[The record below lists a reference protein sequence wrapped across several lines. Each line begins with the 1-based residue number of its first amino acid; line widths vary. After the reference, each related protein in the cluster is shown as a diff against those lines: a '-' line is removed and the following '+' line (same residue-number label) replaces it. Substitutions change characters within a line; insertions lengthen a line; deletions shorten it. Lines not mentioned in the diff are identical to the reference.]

1 MGSVKSILGR
11 SGSDRL
17 PFTPY
22 ESQTPVRDLCGRFVW
37 ESFVQPFNPYETRTP
52 AEPSQAPNM
61 GTLTNTEH
69 DPIQSVL
76 SFVGS
81 GSVRARPYPFGT
93 CSVAFKSPK
102 LGMVLEP
109 IRVVLG
115 YETIEH
121 PKLGTTERKPIE
133 GFFDPNTG
141 RTWTAEQ
148 MPYVDG
154 GIRRYRRKRTG
165 QNPNRQQARLDLVR
179 LGVRTHDSKRT
190 RTHTERDF
198 GVLQTPVQTPDE
210 VRELFATH
218 PGAYWAAVSLAY
230 GALAQYRVSGRSGS
244 ARDTNQTE
252 AARLAKRGSKVFVR
266 GDHEHYATAGVSS
279 LLVRLPSEHKVS
291 KKFVGPLPLPEPRP
305 VWRMVLG
312 RALSARHAD
321 IRRWA
326 KSTTIKSTSIATDQ
340 NPTIALLTIHSVA
353 ADPAFK
359 GLPTKRIPATG
370 TERVRFPV
378 QTANEDRM
386 RAMWA
391 NLTKR
396 EQEVLQLVGRGA
408 THEQVANA
416 LGVSRQAITQTVQA
430 VRKKIPA

>member
-1 MGSVKSILGR
+1 MVSVKSIVAR
-11 SGSDRL
+11 SGSATL
-17 PFTPY
+17 PFVPY
-22 ESQTPVRDLCGRFVW
+22 ESRTPVRDLCGRFVW
-37 ESFVQPFNPYETRTP
+37 PMFAQPFNPDGRRTRP
-52 AEPSQAPNM
+52 DPSQVPNT

-76 SFVGS
+76 SYVGS

-93 CSVAFKSPK
+93 CSVAFRSP
-102 LGMVLEP
+102 GSGSVREP

-115 YETIEH
+115 YD
-121 PKLGTTERKPIE
+121 TEQKPIN
-133 GFFDPNTG
+133 GWFDPNTG
-141 RTWTAEQ
+141 RTMTAEQ
-148 MPYVDG
+148 MPYTDG
-154 GIRRYRRKRTG
+154 GIRRYRRKATG
-165 QNPNRQQARLDLVR
+165 RNPNRDQARLDLVR
-179 LGVRTHDSKRT
+179 LGTRTHDSKRT